1 MPLNLIADPWIP
13 VLRLSGPDV
22 IRPDQISEPDVLR
35 PDWPRPD
42 LNLACLELLIG
53 LVYLACPP
61 TTVGV
66 WRARRAHP
74 GDLRSAL
81 ALLAPAFNLTG
92 TGPLFLQDMEVLVG
106 EPTPPDMLFIDSA
119 GGSTAKKNADLMVK
133 RGRYQ
138 GLSLPLAAMALFTLQ
153 AFAPSG
159 GAGNRT
165 SMRGGGPMVTL
176 VRPAGGNLWAT
187 IWANVPEGRAL
198 AADQLAALPWMRTT
212 RTSEKGA
219 TVEQPDADYPPPEV
233 FFGMPRRL
241 RLVIADDLATGV
253 IQRPWGTNYGA
264 WRHPLSPYYALK
276 PGEVPLPRHPKPGP
290 FAYRNW
296 LGIILK
302 TNSQTT
308 LPAEN
313 IANFDRRNRDR
324 DDSADILLAGW
335 AMSNMSPLD
344 FIWSEQPLFA
354 LTDEAAIIA
363 GDMVAAADHA
373 ARALVGA
380 LKDALGLDGS
390 DGTTLDSAREAF
402 FRSTQIRFEAAL
414 RGLLKGEGETAVKLT
429 FWRVLVARAEKQF
442 EDAAL
447 PGLAQRDIIPRDVT
461 AFSRRPTV
469 ARIVAAQRMLAG
481 SLRGKKMR
489 EALAVDDLKL
499 ERELA

>member
-1 MPLNLIADPWIP
+1 MPLNLITDPWIP
-13 VLRLSGPDV
+13 VLRRDGPDI
-22 IRPDQISEPDVLR
+22 IRPDQISDSDVLR

-42 LNLACLELLIG
+42 LNLACMELLIG

-61 TTVGV
+61 LQPNPVSD
-66 WRARRAHP
+66 WRARRDNP
-74 GDLRSAL
+74 SDLRSTMAP
-81 ALLAPAFNLTG
+81 LAPAFNVTG
-92 TGPLFLQDMEVLVG
+92 EGPLFMQDLEPLVG
-106 EPTPPDMLFIDSA
+106 EITPPDMLFIDSA

-133 RGRYQ
+133 RGRYM
-138 GLSLPLAAMALFTLQ
+138 GLPLPLAAMALFTLQ

-176 VRPAGGNLWAT
+176 VRPAAGNLWAT
-187 IWANVPEGRAL
+187 VWANVPEGQGL
-198 AADQLAALPWMRTT
+198 AADKLTALPWMRPT
-212 RTSEKGA
+212 RTSETGA
-219 TVEQPDADYPPPEV
+219 VVEQPDPDWPPPEV

-241 RLVIADDLATGV
+241 RLVMADDLATGV

-296 LGIILK
+296 LGITLK
-302 TNSQTT
+302 TTSQTAH
-308 LPAEN
+308 PAQN
-313 IANFDRRNRDR
+313 MSTYGSRSRDE
-324 DDSADILLAGW
+324 ADVLVAGW

-344 FIWSEQPLFA
+344 FIWSEQPLFT

-363 GDMVAAADHA
+363 GDMVAAADHT
-373 ARALVGA
+373 ARAMVGA
-380 LKDALGLDGS
+380 LKDALGLAES
-390 DGTTLDSAREAF
+390 DGTTLDRAREAF
-402 FRSTQIRFEAAL
+402 FQATQARFETAL
-414 RGLLKGEGETAVKLT
+414 RRLLKAEAETTVKLA
-429 FWRVLVARAEKQF
+429 FWRVLVAQAEAQF
-442 EDAAL
+442 NAAAL

-489 EALAVDDLKL
+489 EALGVDDLKL
-499 ERELA
+499 EKEPA